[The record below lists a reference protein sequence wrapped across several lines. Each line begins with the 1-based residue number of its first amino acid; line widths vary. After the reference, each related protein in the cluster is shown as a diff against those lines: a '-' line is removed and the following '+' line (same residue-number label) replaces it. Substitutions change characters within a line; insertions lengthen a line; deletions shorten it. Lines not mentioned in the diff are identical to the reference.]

1 MKKSFSVT
9 NTLEPPLFDA
19 QKSLSGTSS
28 KTDSAYLPDYTIKA
42 ITDVLYLKVKISD
55 YSSALKASLM
65 GKKASHTLIETE
77 SELEKLL
84 DNGTE
89 NDEGF
94 KMNPEEIPLQKLSYI
109 SNFQGLVT

>member
-19 QKSLSGTSS
+19 QKSLSRTSS
-28 KTDSAYLPDYTIKA
+28 RTDSAYLPDYTIKA

-65 GKKASHTLIETE
+65 GKKASHTLTETE
-77 SELEKLL
+77 TELEKLL

-94 KMNPEEIPLQKLSYI
+94 KMNPEEIPLQKL
-109 SNFQGLVT
+109 

>member
-1 MKKSFSVT
+1 MRRNTVYLLSKDMNKSFLVT
-9 NTLEPPLFDA
+9 NGLEPPSFDA
-19 QKSLSGTSS
+19 QKSS

-65 GKKASHTLIETE
+65 GKKASHTLVETE

-94 KMNPEEIPLQKLSYI
+94 KMNPDEIPLQKL
-109 SNFQGLVT
+109 